1 MHLRDVE
8 VNIVAAAMR
17 LAAHA
22 MPIVAAAMS
31 MHSPDLRF
39 ALMPLIPVCSRAPM
53 VASMHRMVSEFGTP
67 SPVLTKFGAICPVGT
82 AANAFVQ
89 HN

>member
-53 VASMHRMVSEFGTP
+53 VAAMPRMVSEFGTP
-67 SPVLTKFGAICPVGT
+67 CPVLTTFAAICSLGT

-89 HN
+89 H